1 MWNAGEN
8 KKSRTHGIFLNT
20 VCNVT
25 DIRVFLSPKLY
36 NAYWTIL
43 KTIDIVYVS
52 GKLCFYAMKEKGV
65 YVLTCTLLVL

>member
-36 NAYWTIL
+36 NAY
-43 KTIDIVYVS
+43 
-52 GKLCFYAMKEKGV
+52 
-65 YVLTCTLLVL
+65 